1 MGRKSNKNLMNEKFL
16 KNIWGPKRAELCETP
31 TVNFFW
37 PESIIYLSLANRQ
50 VGFSALHYGTCTLRS
65 IEILDRIF
73 IKCMC
78 CPSFQDDLIA
88 HTATPPMYLKTEL
101 QTFDMK
107 ELNSKFDVILVEP
120 PLEEYQRTMGVTNM
134 QFWGWDQVRFI
145 LWCEL
150 MMYLYYINTK
160 RTLGEEPACTAI
172 RY

>member
-1 MGRKSNKNLMNEKFL
+1 M
-16 KNIWGPKRAELCETP
+16 
-31 TVNFFW
+31 
-37 PESIIYLSLANRQ
+37 
-50 VGFSALHYGTCTLRS
+50 H
-65 IEILDRIF
+65 
-73 IKCMC
+73 

-145 LWCEL
+145 LYKYKVDL
-150 MMYLYYINTK
+150 
-160 RTLGEEPACTAI
+160 RQ
-172 RY
+172 RS